1 MAAQQPDE
9 ELPGQ
14 VLPAGTVTALMTLNP
29 DANVGGLRIARFTQA
44 AKDAILSHLPEGAEY
59 GEGGDHETFRWTI
72 DGVVH
77 DPFVVIDEDRLVAA
91 GIDWQADS
99 PPETLAQYVI
109 VTRDPGPTTEDD
121 ENALIQAMNLAL
133 QDIAPADNPGVIDV
147 SGGRRRRRKTRK
159 TKGGKKRKTL
169 RRRK

>member
-1 MAAQQPDE
+1 MAAQPPNG

-29 DANVGGLRIARFTQA
+29 EDDVGGLRIARFTQA
-44 AKDAILSHLPEGAEY
+44 AKDAILAHLPEGAEY
-59 GEGGDHETFRWTI
+59 VEGGDHETFRWTV

-91 GIDWQADS
+91 GIDWDVDA
-99 PPETLAQYVI
+99 PETLAQYVI
-109 VTRDPGPTTEDD
+109 VTRDMGPTTEAD
-121 ENALIQAMNLAL
+121 ENALLQAMNLAL
-133 QDIAPADNPGVIDV
+133 QDIAPADVEMA
-147 SGGRRRRRKTRK
+147 GGRRRRRKTRK
-159 TKGGKKRKTL
+159 TKGGKRRKAKTL